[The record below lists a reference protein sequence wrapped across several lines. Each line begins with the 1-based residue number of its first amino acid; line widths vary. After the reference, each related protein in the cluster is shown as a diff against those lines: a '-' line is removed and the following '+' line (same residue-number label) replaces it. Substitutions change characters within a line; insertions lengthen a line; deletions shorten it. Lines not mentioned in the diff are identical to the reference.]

1 MSTSGLVLV
10 GLSAVLTVASNL
22 LVRFG
27 VERAGGLSLSLS
39 DIVGGLLRLARQ
51 PSFDVGIVL
60 YASAAV
66 VWFRVLST
74 ENLNISYPLLVSMTF
89 LLVTVTATILFHE
102 PLSWGKL
109 LGLGVILAGIALVSR
124 V

>member
-1 MSTSGLVLV
+1 MSASGLMLV
-10 GLSAVLTVASNL
+10 ALSAVLTVASNL
-22 LVRFG
+22 LVRLG
-27 VERAGGLSLSLS
+27 VGRAGGFSLSAEGAVK
-39 DIVGGLLRLARQ
+39 DLLRLARE

-60 YASAAV
+60 YASASV

-89 LLVTVTATILFHE
+89 VLVTFMATVLFHE
-102 PLSWGKL
+102 PLSWVKVA
-109 LGLGVILAGIALVSR
+109 GLGVILAGIVLVSR